1 MNTSIKLPIWFWV
14 ISILALLYFLMDT
27 MMFYSRMFM
36 LEEMASEVPKQY
48 ALIKAMPAWV
58 NVVFGMEVF
67 GGLMGAIALLTKR
80 KWAFILFC
88 ISMIGVL
95 AQSSYIWFASDA
107 LSLLGKP
114 AIIMPIVAIVFGA
127 IMIMVSRTGINR
139 GWLQ

>member
-67 GGLMGAIALLTKR
+67 GGLMGAIALLSKR

-139 GWLQ
+139 GWLR